1 MATAAATPVLKVSKS
16 TLSMF
21 LRTRCDKE
29 LFLSL
34 HDKKHMASAGL
45 PTPIKRPGIGILAVE
60 GKDFGVAPISRTL
73 SN

>member
-1 MATAAATPVLKVSKS
+1 MATAGAAPSLKVSKT

-34 HDKKHMASAGL
+34 HDKKHMA
-45 PTPIKRPGIGILAVE
+45 
-60 GKDFGVAPISRTL
+60 L
-73 SN
+73 SLIHI